1 MWTPVSDENSG
12 GPHRGIDYANVPP
25 ELARLASLPRGGVDW
40 QLLIAAR
47 TTLTIDDLLD
57 AIEIDEVQRSWRD
70 AAQANAE
77 AKREAAA
84 TAPPPRKRRRR

>member
-1 MWTPVSDENSG
+1 MWTPVADENSG

-25 ELARLASLPRGGVDW
+25 MLARLASLPRGGVDW

-47 TTLTIDDLLD
+47 TSLTIDDLLD

-77 AKREAAA
+77 KRRAV
-84 TAPPPRKRRRR
+84 TPSPKKRRRR